1 MESTL
6 LADAEIFSEVL
17 EGGTGSFD
25 PDAAR
30 AVLRL
35 RFSDGQQQRM
45 LELADRHNRGDLH
58 AEEVEELAA
67 FRRVGNLLALLQGKA
82 RLALRNSG
90 TTPR

>member
-6 LADAEIFSEVL
+6 LADAGIFSEVL
-17 EGGTGSFD
+17 EDGTGSFD

-35 RFSDGQQQRM
+35 KFSEGQKQRM
-45 LELADRHNRGDLH
+45 IELADRHNRGELDA
-58 AEEVEELAA
+58 AELGELEA

-82 RLALRNSG
+82 RLALRDG
-90 TTPR
+90 GVLPQ